1 MTEHQTETITAVAAK
16 VAPPVTVSI
25 ATVMGVQV
33 SDLVLWATLLYTVLM
48 IVKTAYA
55 FYRDIRNSVVGVET

>member
-1 MTEHQTETITAVAAK
+1 MTEHQTETATAVAAK
-16 VAPPVTVSI
+16 IAPPVSVSI

-48 IVKTAYA
+48 IIKTAFA
-55 FYRDIRNSVVGVET
+55 FYRDIRGATAKVES

>member
-1 MTEHQTETITAVAAK
+1 MTEHQTETISAVAAK

-48 IVKTAYA
+48 IAKTAFA
-55 FYRDIRNSVVGVET
+55 FYRDIRMSTAKADL

>member
-1 MTEHQTETITAVAAK
+1 MTEHQTETVSAVAAK

-33 SDLVLWATLLYTVLM
+33 SDLVLWATLLYTLLM
-48 IVKTAYA
+48 IVKTAFA
-55 FYRDIRNSVVGVET
+55 FYRDIRGTTTKVEP